1 MVHVPD
7 EIALSNPRLDAAP
20 PEIIFSESEACNIVR
35 TQSLRDIYV
44 KEGYNPMNLNIA
56 LSDWGV
62 ASFTNRH
69 LTEEIQPP
77 LLRAPEVLL
86 GASW

>member
-1 MVHVPD
+1 
-7 EIALSNPRLDAAP
+7 
-20 PEIIFSESEACNIVR
+20 
-35 TQSLRDIYV
+35 
-44 KEGYNPMNLNIA
+44 MNLNIA

-77 LLRAPEVLL
+77 LFRAPEVLL

>member
-1 MVHVPD
+1 
-7 EIALSNPRLDAAP
+7 
-20 PEIIFSESEACNIVR
+20 
-35 TQSLRDIYV
+35 
-44 KEGYNPMNLNIA
+44 MNLNIA